1 MSNVHGTCHDRFA
14 EVRATLARTLD
25 SGADIGA
32 SVAVYV
38 DGMPVVD
45 IWGGHVDAE
54 RTRPWERDTIVNMFS
69 STKTMTA
76 LAVLILAD
84 RGVVDLH
91 APVARYWPEFAAAS
105 KDRVEVRHLL
115 GHTCGLPGWDEPMT
129 VADVLDREKAT
140 TLLARQAP
148 WWAPGTAAGYESITF
163 GPLLGEVVRRTAGMT
178 LTEFFASEVAGP
190 LGADCHIG
198 APSEADHRVS
208 PMIASTPIRRRDPA
222 GSIPER
228 VFFNPYVTPQDA
240 STIAWRRGELG
251 GSNGHS
257 NARGLALTQHV
268 LANGG
273 EVNGVRLLSD
283 VGCTRALEVVADGSR
298 PDVVLD
304 MPLRWGMGYCVGSRL
319 SRQIY
324 GDRIE
329 GRRVALWGG
338 SGGSWVLNDLDARM
352 TVAFVMNKHVEGLWD
367 TRSVEIVNTTYD
379 CLAGRA

>member
-1 MSNVHGTCHDRFA
+1 MNTVHGTCDDRFA
-14 EVRATLARTLD
+14 AVRAALARNLE

-32 SVAVYV
+32 SVAVHL
-38 DGMPVVD
+38 DGEAVVD
-45 IWGGHVDAE
+45 VWGGHVDAE

-76 LAVLILAD
+76 LAALILAD
-84 RGVVDLH
+84 RGVVDLD
-91 APVARYWPEFAAAS
+91 APVARYWPGFAAAG
-105 KDRVEVRHLL
+105 KDGIAVRQLL

-140 TLLARQAP
+140 DLLARQAP
-148 WWAPGTAAGYESITF
+148 WWTPGTALGYESITM
-163 GPLLGEVVRRTAGMT
+163 GPLVGEVVRRATGRT
-178 LTEFFASEVAGP
+178 LTEFFAEEVAGP
-190 LGADCHIG
+190 LGADCHFG
-198 APSEADHRVS
+198 APVDADHRVS
-208 PMIASTPIRRRDPA
+208 PMIPSSPIRRRDPA

-228 VFFNPYVTPQDA
+228 VFFNPYITPQTA

-257 NARGLALTQHV
+257 NARGLGLVQHV

-273 EVNGVRLLSD
+273 EVGGVRLLSEA
-283 VGCTRALEVVADGSR
+283 GCARALEVVADG
-298 PDVVLD
+298 DDLVLG
-304 MPLRWGMGYCVGSRL
+304 MPLRWGMGYCVGSAL

-324 GDRIE
+324 GDRTE

-352 TVAFVMNKHVEGLWD
+352 TVAFVMNKHVEGLFD
-367 TRSVEIVNTTYD
+367 TRSTEIVNTTYD
-379 CLAGRA
+379 CLAHAV